1 MNKGSERRK
10 SFAVV
15 NLKSANSRTKKLWP
29 DIKRALSEAIGNFE
43 FAFTSGPYTAPDITR
58 QAIKAG
64 FDCIISVGG
73 DGTLNEV
80 VNGFFENDKQI
91 NPDAILG
98 VISMGTGADFIKTL
112 GIPKPYQDAVK
123 IIKRANTRLLD
134 IGRIKFLSHDGK
146 ETIRYF
152 INIADAGIGGE
163 TVDRVNRT
171 TKAFGGFISFLWGT
185 IVTLITYKNKHITI
199 KLDDNKPYDKEINM
213 LAIANCQFFGGGMHI
228 APKAIPD
235 DGMFD
240 IVTIGRASIIDF
252 LRNSSKI
259 YKGTHINDPSIDYT
273 HAKHVELTSNEKV
286 LLDVDGEQP
295 GTLPA
300 TFDILPKSIK
310 VIVP

>member
-1 MNKGSERRK
+1 MNDRLKT
-10 SFAVV
+10 FVIV
-15 NLKSANSRTKKLWP
+15 NLKSANGRTEQLWP
-29 DIKRALSEAIGNFE
+29 DIKQGLKNIIGDFD
-43 FAFTSGPYTAPDITR
+43 FAFTTGPYTAPTITK
-58 QAIKAG
+58 QAIKSG
-64 FDCIISVGG
+64 FNRVISVGG

-80 VNGFFENDKQI
+80 VNGFFEDDRSI
-91 NPDAILG
+91 NPEAMLG

-112 GIPKPYQDAVK
+112 GIPKPYEEAIKVVKDART
-123 IIKRANTRLLD
+123 RALD
-134 IGRIKFLSHDGK
+134 VGRIKFVDHNKK

-171 TKAFGGFISFLWGT
+171 TKAFGGFVSFLWGT
-185 IVTLITYKNKHITI
+185 VVTLLTYKNKNINIT
-199 KLDDNKPYDKEINM
+199 LDNNPPYNTEINM
-213 LAIANCQFFGGGMHI
+213 LAVANCQFFGGGMHI

-240 IVTIGRASIIDF
+240 IVTIGKAGFIDF

-259 YKGTHINDPSIDYT
+259 YKGTHINDPMVGYT
-273 HAKHVELTSNEKV
+273 HAKHVELTSDDRV

-300 TFDILPKSIK
+300 IFDILPRSIK

>member
-1 MNKGSERRK
+1 MQNSLRT
-10 SFAVV
+10 FAVV
-15 NLKSANSRTKKLWP
+15 NLKSANGKTEKLWP
-29 DIKRALSEAIGNFE
+29 DIKKALSEAIDSFE
-43 FAFTSGPYTAPDITR
+43 FAFTTGQYTAPDMTK
-58 QAIKAG
+58 QAIKSG
-64 FDCIISVGG
+64 FSRIISVGG

-80 VNGFFENDKQI
+80 VNGFFEQDKPV
-91 NPDAILG
+91 NPQAVLG
-98 VISMGTGADFIKTL
+98 VISMGTGADFIKTT

-123 IIKRANTRLLD
+123 VINRANTRTLD
-134 IGRIKFLSHDGK
+134 AGKIKFMSSAGK
-146 ETIRYF
+146 ETTRYF

-171 TKAFGGFISFLWGT
+171 TKMFGGFVSFLWGT
-185 IVTLITYKNKHITI
+185 ILTLVTYKNKNITI
-199 KLDDNKPYDKEINM
+199 TLDGNKPYDAEINM

-240 IVTIGRASIIDF
+240 IVIIGKAGFIDF

-259 YKGTHINDPSIDYT
+259 YKGTHINDPKIGYM
-273 HAKHVELTSNEKV
+273 HAKHVELISKDRV

-295 GTLPA
+295 GMLPA
-300 TFDILPKSIK
+300 TFDLLPKSIQ